1 MAISLKRYISQV
13 APPSKSGAVPISS
26 DLENLLVTEAG
37 ASDKLLGAA
46 LEGAGQV
53 GAEIY
58 QNFVKDRD
66 DSQIANYE
74 FDYKQRSALFEASLG
89 KAKDQKQARSLY
101 EQFSKNEREEFSKL
115 NLSPEAR
122 KKADVSFNKLLGEDQ
137 IRLFK
142 RSLKIDTENNIIAY
156 TKSYETA
163 VANNDFDSAS
173 KAVDGLYRAG
183 GISPEEVVTM
193 KTNFERDVTAY
204 KKRAILNNQT
214 PINRYVASSKSLI
227 SNAKTQMAFANT
239 PEEAEEINDSL
250 QASLKELQEKS
261 GLEGASLTE
270 ALRLTQSPFD
280 GYESAYDSRV
290 LTLAEN
296 ENVST
301 QLTAY
306 NDYFNGNTSESDALT
321 AINQLSLIDGETY
334 NQDKVRG
341 MIEKINEEKNRVINE
356 KTEGQL
362 LTYEINGDVEKGTA
376 LSKKYMEENKDYTPK
391 MHIDYVRGLT
401 LTRNANIVYSQIKQ
415 NNINAAT
422 SFFKDND
429 FSDEDTTQIRAALNT
444 QTIAIEKAATA
455 RQAELFNTLTDKIL
469 AGEVIDIKYEMAT
482 GALTGGQFGD
492 MSFPALTPDQEKR
505 LKSANIYQS
514 SSVGF
519 TQEDLFG
526 IRNLNNLLSTSLE
539 KGINQ
544 KREASLYKAADGLT
558 GRAYVYAIKNAA
570 FVDELQTEE
579 QRELFKELTGGLEA
593 YLYKLGEPG
602 IDNHL
607 NLVEAFIRKVVRGD
621 MTADEFTSYA
631 DYRDF
636 RSYVIQRNQAISK
649 VEAMERFI
657 QKNQGE

>member
-101 EQFSKNEREEFSKL
+101 DQFSKNERDEFSKL

-173 KAVDGLYRAG
+173 SAVDGLYRAG

-204 KKRAILNNQT
+204 RKRAILNNQT

-296 ENVST
+296 ENVSA

-306 NDYFNGNTSESDALT
+306 NDYFNGKTSESDALT

-334 NQDKVRG
+334 NQDKVRE
-341 MIEKINEEKNRVINE
+341 MIEKINQEKDRVINE
-356 KTEGQL
+356 ETEGKL

-376 LSKKYMEENKDYTPK
+376 LSKKYMEENDDYTPK

-422 SFFKDND
+422 SFFEDNN

-469 AGEVIDIKYEMAT
+469 AGEVIDIRYEMAT

-519 TQEDLFG
+519 TKEDLFK
-526 IRNLNNLLSTSLE
+526 ISNLNKLLGTALE
-539 KGINQ
+539 KGIDQ
-544 KREASLYKAADGLT
+544 RKEARLYEEADGLT

-621 MTADEFTSYA
+621 MTADEFKSYA

-649 VEAMERFI
+649 AEAMRKFI
-657 QKNQGE
+657 EKNKGE